1 MSRVR
6 NKDTRAEVLVRSMV
20 HRLGYRF
27 RKNRTDLPGRPDIVL
42 PRHKKV
48 IFVHGCFWHSHPG
61 CPRGRRPTGNESFWR
76 EKLDTNV
83 ARDLRNIETLH
94 SLGWRTLVVW
104 QCQLRNP
111 EQIVRTLSEFLNE
124 HQ

>member
-6 NKDTRAEVLVRSMV
+6 NKDTRAEVLVRSIV

-42 PRHKKV
+42 PRHRKI

-61 CPRGRRPTGNESFWR
+61 CPRGRRPTGNKSFWR
-76 EKLDTNV
+76 KKLDSNV
-83 ARDLRNIETLH
+83 ERDQKNIEILH
-94 SLGWRTLVVW
+94 SMGWQTLVVW
-104 QCQLRNP
+104 QCQLRRF
-111 EQIVRTLSEFLNE
+111 EDLVRTLSEFLKEN
-124 HQ
+124 